1 MRLEDLTEEQHKEYD
16 HNKNLGYYACE
27 AARLAGVFNN
37 MTDDQ
42 IREFNRL
49 ADSITEKNS
58 EYLESSCAYEEYKE
72 SFFSDY
78 YDTVEKLNT
87 LSKGKDMITPIF
99 NAIKE
104 ANNHE

>member
-1 MRLEDLTEEQHKEYD
+1 MKSFTDLNQAK
-16 HNKNLGYYACE
+16 K
-27 AARLAGVFNN
+27 LAE
-37 MTDDQ
+37 
-42 IREFNRL
+42 IL
-49 ADSITEKNS
+49 P
-58 EYLESSCAYEEYKE
+58 LESADMCYINGKAHLGFLYEEYKE